1 MVSVFISKWS
11 SNGKKFEIRRIFWG
25 RNVADTLLCNYSNG
39 KLKFCV
45 LTDVD
50 SFKSPF
56 LLDYLFIVTGLDITF
71 QKHL

>member
-1 MVSVFISKWS
+1 MYSFQNDHQMEKKSSK
-11 SNGKKFEIRRIFWG
+11 FVAFFWG
-25 RNVADTLLCNYSNG
+25 RNVADTHLCNYSNG